1 MTADQYPH
9 ESFARRLVF
18 RTAVYLSAFLF
29 LVWMFSLPIRNAILE
44 SGGIT
49 FGLLLRELGLLLA
62 AMVLVFLFAWG
73 AGHLAARALKRRHL
87 QLRSP
92 KALMRRGFYRW
103 NQSPSAQLFMCLLGP
118 PTDEAVLPTVA
129 SPSPPRP

>member
-1 MTADQYPH
+1 LGAPENWKRRKHEGFMTADEYPH

-49 FGLLLRELGLLLA
+49 VALLLKEIGLLLA
-62 AMVLVFLFAWG
+62 AMALVFLFAWG
-73 AGHLAARALKRRHL
+73 AGHLAARSIKRQH
-87 QLRSP
+87 
-92 KALMRRGFYRW
+92 MRQG
-103 NQSPSAQLFMCLLGP
+103 
-118 PTDEAVLPTVA
+118 
-129 SPSPPRP
+129 